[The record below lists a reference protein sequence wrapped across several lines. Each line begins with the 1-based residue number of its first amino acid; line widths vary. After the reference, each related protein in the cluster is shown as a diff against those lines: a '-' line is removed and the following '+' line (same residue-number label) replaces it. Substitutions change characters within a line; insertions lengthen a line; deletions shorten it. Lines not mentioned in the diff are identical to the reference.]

1 MAPLTSGFFQMGGR
15 YDTTGV
21 TPGKKKWRI
30 LTSVA
35 GGLHEV
41 KGVETKMALLDTL
54 WFARMECRILA
65 QLVNKYKENSER
77 TGEDDSAPFK
87 STYWYNKALKVA
99 KERQNYEKK
108 L

>member
-1 MAPLTSGFFQMGGR
+1 MGGR

-21 TPGKKKWRI
+21 TPGKKKWKI

-35 GGLHEV
+35 WGLHEV
-41 KGVETKMALLDTL
+41 KRVGTKMALLDTL

-65 QLVNKYKENSER
+65 LLVTNTRKTPKGQGKKMLAPLRAN
-77 TGEDDSAPFK
+77 TGRVRHSNL
-87 STYWYNKALKVA
+87 T